1 MAKKQGIRFDRNQ
14 LDFLKDAKGKLAKA
28 SAATVATVGKFA
40 LSSIMKNVT
49 VRAYSP
55 SELSSKN
62 HPYARRHGSI
72 QTSGLGSRP
81 PYAVGTKSGKFAK
94 SIKGQTTNQYE
105 YAITYVQNESTQR
118 IVSGTKVML
127 PRNPIVLTV
136 QDRKFKTA
144 LQKAMT
150 DTFKKKVRNA

>member
-14 LDFLKDAKGKLAKA
+14 LDFL
-28 SAATVATVGKFA
+28 
-40 LSSIMKNVT
+40 
-49 VRAYSP
+49 
-55 SELSSKN
+55 
-62 HPYARRHGSI
+62 
-72 QTSGLGSRP
+72 
-81 PYAVGTKSGKFAK
+81 KSGKFAK

-127 PRNPIVLTV
+127 PRNPIVQTV